1 MKIDTVN
8 LEVNEWENSNIQ
20 VFWGEIAPCDHL
32 IQIYENDKVFLDTL
46 EGFAGA
52 GFLAGDSV
60 VIIATATHLKSL
72 NDRLRK
78 QGFDLETLSQQNRYM
93 PLEANETLSKFMVN
107 DWPDETLFKKLITGI
122 IGDATKG
129 NRKVR
134 AFGEMV
140 AVLWEKGLNG
150 ATVQLEHLWCDFH
163 HKRNFTLYCAYPKN
177 GFTQSATDSIN
188 TICKTHTKII
198 NGRPGPATEIYY
210 RAVV

>member
-1 MKIDTVN
+1 M
-8 LEVNEWENSNIQ
+8 EVEGWENSNIQ

-32 IQIYENDKVFLDTL
+32 IQIYENDKIFLDTL

-60 VIIATATHLKSL
+60 VIIATAPHLENL
-72 NDRLRK
+72 NARLRK
-78 QGFDLETLSQQNRYM
+78 QGFNLESLKKKYQYI
-93 PLEANETLSKFMVN
+93 PLEASETLSKFMVN
-107 DWPDETLFKKLITGI
+107 DWPDEKLLKNLVADILK
-122 IGDATKG
+122 DATKD

-150 ATVQLEHLWCDFH
+150 ATVQLEHLWCDL
-163 HKRNFTLYCAYPKN
+163 HKGDFTLYCAYPKS
-177 GFTQSATDSIN
+177 GFTQSAVDSID
-188 TICKTHTKII
+188 TICKAHTKII
-198 NGRPGPATEIYY
+198 DGYPRPATEIYY

>member
-1 MKIDTVN
+1 METDTVKM
-8 LEVNEWENSNIQ
+8 EIKEWENSNIQ

-32 IQIYENDKVFLDTL
+32 IQIYENDKIFLDTL

-60 VIIATATHLKSL
+60 VIIATAPHLENL
-72 NDRLRK
+72 NARLRK
-78 QGFDLETLSQQNRYM
+78 QGFNLESLKKRSQYI

-107 DWPDETLFKKLITGI
+107 DWPDERLFRNLVTDILK
-122 IGDATKG
+122 DATKD

-150 ATVQLEHLWCDFH
+150 ATVQLEHLWCDL
-163 HKRNFTLYCAYPKN
+163 HKGDFTLYCAYPKN
-177 GFTQSATDSIN
+177 GFTQSALDSIE

-198 NGRPGPATEIYY
+198 DGYPRPATEIYY